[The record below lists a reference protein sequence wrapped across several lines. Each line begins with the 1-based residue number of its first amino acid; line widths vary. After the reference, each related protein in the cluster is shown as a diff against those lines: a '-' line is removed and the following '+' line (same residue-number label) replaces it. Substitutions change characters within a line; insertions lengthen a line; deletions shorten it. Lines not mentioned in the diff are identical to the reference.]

1 MSGADWLANNEP
13 PEYTFTNTELTPTQ
27 VPGATGYDTE
37 INFASPPLK
46 LMIDEAITVSSPQ
59 LDTAD
64 TVTVYLA
71 FPVEQLVILL
81 KTPTLIPGVA
91 VEVLN
96 WGVVAIAQALELPPP
111 PPDGLPLCAD
121 NGIDRSVKQTTKKRT
136 RFI

>member
-1 MSGADWLANNEP
+1 MSGADWLANNVP

-27 VPGATGYDTE
+27 VSGATGYDIE

-46 LMIDEAITVSSPQ
+46 LMIDEATTVSSPQ

-81 KTPTLIPGVA
+81 KTPTLIPGAA
-91 VEVLN
+91 VDVLN
-96 WGVVAIAQALELPPP
+96 WGVVAIAQALEPPP
-111 PPDGLPLCAD
+111 PPAGFPFCAD
-121 NGIDRSVKQTTKKRT
+121 IGTDRSVKQTSAKKT